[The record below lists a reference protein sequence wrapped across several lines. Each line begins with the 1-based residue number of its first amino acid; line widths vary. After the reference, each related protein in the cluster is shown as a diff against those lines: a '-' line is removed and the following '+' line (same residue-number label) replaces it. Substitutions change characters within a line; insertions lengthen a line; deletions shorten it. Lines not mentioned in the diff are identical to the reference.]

1 MKTGSQIE
9 KINQFSITSFFWRLL
24 DSVRLPGA
32 ACKAFAAAGICLTAY
47 TCFVSPASLHHA
59 LLSINLC

>member
-24 DSVRLPGA
+24 DSVRPLG
-32 ACKAFAAAGICLTAY
+32 GCLQET
-47 TCFVSPASLHHA
+47 
-59 LLSINLC
+59 